1 MGICE
6 DENIKKTVSQ
16 EYYKISRMEKNSLM
30 YYQGGGEN
38 IKLSSAD
45 QYLRK
50 FYSIDNSYIVL
61 NALLMPGVSNERVR
75 LKYEKK
81 QLDI

>member
-75 LKYEKK
+75 LK
-81 QLDI
+81 